1 MKNTNGLNQI
11 ILQKLRTSVLK
22 SSEIQEIL
30 NKNSEFRFDHTSTRK
45 FMRELEE
52 EMSKDGILIE
62 SSLRG
67 YFIPDSPDQ
76 AIEGLAFLRKKALSL
91 MKRYNRRLKV
101 YQRIFPS
108 LKQLEL
114 FDIKK
119 AGEE

>member
-1 MKNTNGLNQI
+1 MKELNQI
-11 ILQKLRTSVLK
+11 ILQRLKTSVLK
-22 SSEIQEIL
+22 SKEIQDIL

-67 YFIPDSPDQ
+67 YFIPDSPEQ
-76 AIEGLAFLRKKALSL
+76 AIEGLEFIKKKALSL
-91 MKRYNRRLKV
+91 MKRYNRRLKI
-101 YQRIFPS
+101 YQKIFPS

-114 FDIKK
+114 FDEKETNDIT
-119 AGEE
+119 